1 MRHTAALLGL
11 LIVSLGVAPSP
22 ASTTPPT
29 IAHVVARPLCT
40 ALRVQALPV
49 LAGLATNDELTK
61 AARPILARY
70 YNDRYVLESS
80 RAQFDIAAMR
90 DIATR
95 MAHNLLLIDT
105 VLATLPTPPP
115 SGPASADDLKVAALR
130 KQFNEVEDAQRA
142 TINVIGGLAETQ
154 SFTDL
159 QNFSNPLAGAIGP
172 ESARTPAPTP
182 ADTDMSTMTS
192 GTALGSNSM
201 TPFLSALS
209 ARAAAVTTREEKVS
223 ESVLAA
229 AKDCGAH
236 SASPSPSSRPPASP

>member
-1 MRHTAALLGL
+1 VRHTAALLGL
-11 LIVSLGVAPSP
+11 LIVSLGAAPSP
-22 ASTTPPT
+22 APTTPPT

-40 ALRVQALPV
+40 ALRVQVRPV
-49 LAGLATNDELTK
+49 LAGLAINDELTK
-61 AARPILARY
+61 AAGPILARY

-105 VLATLPTPPP
+105 VLATLPAPPP
-115 SGPASADDLKVAALR
+115 SASADDLKVAALR
-130 KQFNEVEDAQRA
+130 KQFNDVEDAQRA

-159 QNFSNPLAGAIGP
+159 QNFSNPLARAIGP

-192 GTALGSNSM
+192 GTALDSNSM
-201 TPFLSALS
+201 TPFLSTLS

-229 AKDCGAH
+229 ARDCGAH